1 MQCSSKN
8 GIIPKAKTKPE
19 ILSKTRFL
27 KETCLCKHCFF
38 QNQFPRPFNPKTM
51 NEIVEPYLTLSSP
64 AFTEGQHIPEKYTCE
79 GENINPQLEI
89 GNIPEGTQSLALIV
103 DDPDAPNGTWTHW
116 LMWDMP
122 VLHTI
127 MENEASGTQGKNNFG
142 NNNYGGPCPPNGTH
156 RYYFRVYALSQKLNL
171 PEGASKDELLKAI
184 EPVKLA
190 KAELMGKY
198 NR

>member
-1 MQCSSKN
+1 
-8 GIIPKAKTKPE
+8 
-19 ILSKTRFL
+19 
-27 KETCLCKHCFF
+27 
-38 QNQFPRPFNPKTM
+38 M
-51 NEIVEPYLTLSSP
+51 NEIVEPFLTISCN
-64 AFTEGQHIPEKYTCE
+64 AFLEGQHIPSRFTCD
-79 GENINPQLEI
+79 GEDISPQLEI

-127 MENEASGTQGKNNFG
+127 MEGEAPGIQGKNDFG

-156 RYYFRVYALSQKLNL
+156 RYYFRVYALSKKLGL
-171 PEGASKDELLKAI
+171 PEGASKEELLKAM
-184 EPVKLA
+184 EPNLLA
-190 KAELMGKY
+190 KAELMGKF

>member
-1 MQCSSKN
+1 
-8 GIIPKAKTKPE
+8 
-19 ILSKTRFL
+19 
-27 KETCLCKHCFF
+27 
-38 QNQFPRPFNPKTM
+38 M

-64 AFTEGQHIPEKYTCE
+64 AFMEGQHIPEKYTCD
-79 GENINPQLEI
+79 GENISPQLEF
-89 GNIPEGTQSLALIV
+89 GNLPAGTQSLALIV

-116 LMWDMP
+116 LIWNMQP
-122 VLHTI
+122 LHTL
-127 MENEASGTQGKNNFG
+127 MENEAPGTQGKNDFG

-156 RYYFRVYALSQKLNL
+156 RYYFRLYALSQKLNL
-171 PEGASKDELLKAI
+171 PEGASKEELLKAI